1 MNLNP
6 QNFALAAALETNICR
21 DVKEV
26 RSLLEGKDV
35 IIISGKYKGR
45 KAKIKTVYHDGL
57 IRVFAPPYNLKN
69 PNKFLNDSEA
79 RHLRYLSEIDLID
92 V

>member
-1 MNLNP
+1 MNLIP
-6 QNFALAAALETNICR
+6 QDFALAAALETDICK

-35 IIISGKYKGR
+35 IITSGKYKGR
-45 KAKIKTVYHDGL
+45 KAKIKTVYHNGL

-69 PNKFLNDSEA
+69 PSQFLNDSEA
-79 RHLRYLSEIDLID
+79 RHLRYLTEIDIID
-92 V
+92 

>member
-6 QNFALAAALETNICR
+6 QDFALTAALETNICK
-21 DVKEV
+21 DVKKV
-26 RSLLEGKDV
+26 RSLLQGKDV
-35 IIISGKYKGR
+35 IIASGKYKGR

-69 PNKFLNDSEA
+69 PSQFLNDSEA
-79 RHLRYLSEIDLID
+79 RHLRHLSEIDIID
-92 V
+92 